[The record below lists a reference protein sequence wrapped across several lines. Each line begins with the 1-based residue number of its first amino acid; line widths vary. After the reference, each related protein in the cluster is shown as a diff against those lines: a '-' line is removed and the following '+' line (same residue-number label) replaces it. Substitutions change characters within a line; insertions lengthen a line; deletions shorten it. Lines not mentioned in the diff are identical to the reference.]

1 MADVQQSFMEP
12 FPPASVEQWREKA
25 EAGLKGA
32 SFEGVLSSQTHEG
45 IQLKP
50 LYTQQD
56 LAQPDAAG
64 FPGFAPF
71 TRGNTL
77 LGSGETG
84 WNIHQAIENPDPAE
98 ASRQI
103 DANLTLGAH
112 SVWLNLNDAFQA
124 GVAPSDAGIHCNCAE
139 DFAQLLPKN
148 NDVGDMGLEVGGNG
162 LAGLALL
169 LAQRRDNPTPQGSIN
184 LDPLGT
190 LARVGR
196 LPGSLQ
202 DAYNQMAAI
211 TRFSIER
218 GAPLRTISVSTT
230 PYHRAGGNAV
240 QELACA
246 LSTGV
251 TYLREMTS
259 RGIAINDVLPRMSF
273 RFSMGRHF
281 FMEMA
286 KLRAA
291 RTLWAR
297 VTEACGVIPP
307 CGMHIHAETS
317 RFTGTRR
324 DPWVNMLRGT
334 SQTFAAI
341 AGGANQITTTP
352 FDHPLGQSNEF
363 SQRLATHTQVVL
375 DEESHLGAVID
386 PGGGSFYIES
396 LSKDLAQRAWAHFQK
411 MEKSGGITTS
421 LQRGTLQAELEESWL
436 QKRDAVEHRRDP
448 ITGVSEFP
456 HLQETP
462 LPIPT
467 TSPSLTNTPDK
478 ASPFEDQAALS
489 DALQA
494 GSAQAV
500 TIAVSALQNETG
512 LQTLLGALWKNSEP
526 ATATPL
532 PAHTLAEPFEELR
545 NQSDNILATKGKRPS
560 LFLANLGSI
569 PQHKARATFAQ
580 NFFEAGGIETL
591 GNNGFESTKAL
602 VDAFRRSGTRWAVLC
617 SSDKVYDALAEETAR
632 ALRDAGA
639 EVLLLAGK
647 PGDQEAR
654 FRDAGIDSFIFT
666 GCNAYQTLHQLYSR
680 QGEIS

>member
-1 MADVQQSFMEP
+1 MADIQQSFMEP
-12 FPPASVEQWREKA
+12 FPPASLEQWREKA

-32 SFEGVLSSQTHEG
+32 SFEEALSTKTHEG

-56 LAQPDAAG
+56 LTQADEAG

-77 LGSGETG
+77 PGSGATG
-84 WNIHQAIENPDPAE
+84 WEIHQAIRHPDPLRAAE
-98 ASRQI
+98 EI
-103 DANLTLGAH
+103 NANLNQGVH
-112 SVWLNLNDAFQA
+112 SVWLHLNDAFQA
-124 GVAPSDAGIHCNCAE
+124 GAVPSNSGVHCNSVE
-139 DFAQLLPKN
+139 DFAKLQPKN
-148 NDVGDMGLEVGGNG
+148 DAGCEVGLEVGGNG

-169 LAQRRDNPTPQGSIN
+169 LAQRGDDATLQGSIN

-202 DAYNQMAAI
+202 DVYNQMAAI

-218 GAPLRTISVSTT
+218 HAPLRTISVSTT
-230 PYHRAGGNAV
+230 PSHRAGGNAV

-259 RGIAINDVLPRMSF
+259 RGLELNDVLPRMGF

-297 VTEACGVIPP
+297 VAQTCGVDAPG
-307 CGMHIHAETS
+307 GMHIHAETS
-317 RFTGTRR
+317 HFTGTRR
-324 DPWVNMLRGT
+324 DPFVNLLRGT
-334 SQTFAAI
+334 SQAFAAI

-352 FDHPLGQSNEF
+352 FDQPLGQSSDF
-363 SQRLATHTQVVL
+363 SQRLAAHTQVVL
-375 DEESHLGAVID
+375 NEESHLGIVID
-386 PGGGSFYIES
+386 PAGGSFYIES
-396 LSKDLAQRAWAHFQK
+396 LSRELAQRAWTHFQE
-411 MEKSGGITTS
+411 MEKEGGITTA
-421 LQRGTLQAELEESWL
+421 LQTGTLQAGLEKSWL

-456 HLQETP
+456 HLNETP
-462 LPIPT
+462 LTTPT
-467 TSPSLTNTPDK
+467 
-478 ASPFEDQAALS
+478 ASPTPTGTESPGNSFAAHAALS
-489 DALQA
+489 GALKEGSTQAVHLAVDALQN
-494 GSAQAV
+494 GTELQA
-500 TIAVSALQNETG
+500 
-512 LQTLLGALWKNSEP
+512 LLGALWENSEP
-526 ATATPL
+526 PSVSPL

-545 NQSDNILATKGKRPS
+545 DRSDHVLATAGKRPS
-560 LFLANLGSI
+560 VFLANLGSI
-569 PQHKARATFAQ
+569 PQHKARATFAR
-580 NFFEAGGIETL
+580 NFFEAGGIETH
-591 GNNGFESTKAL
+591 GNDGFETTDAL
-602 VDAFRRSGTRWAVLC
+602 VDAFRRSEALWAVLC
-617 SSDKVYDALAEETAR
+617 SSDKVYADQVEETAG

-639 EVLLLAGK
+639 QVLLLAGK
-647 PGDQEAR
+647 PGEHEAR
-654 FRDAGIDSFIFT
+654 YRDAGIDSFIYT